1 MTSGIELLA
10 RWHAE
15 EGSHQFLD
23 IGSPVFVL
31 LGGGEGH
38 RTLQEASSCEEWGS
52 RLVHYSCKKLFRC
65 EEME

>member
-1 MTSGIELLA
+1 
-10 RWHAE
+10 
-15 EGSHQFLD
+15 
-23 IGSPVFVL
+23 VL